1 MNKTLKRVICICLCA
16 VLMFGVFTA
25 PIVQPKADAFAI
37 TATAGMIAIG
47 VTLLTMLGITFA
59 SVGAAEQASKSLL
72 EGSQDIFDWVNDLSL
87 QGGSGGEP
95 GDGKWFKLGATTM
108 AGLAT
113 FVNKARELFGNSGN
127 SGSVEVPDSN
137 LGVFGNI
144 ICTRLSSFSSAEE
157 AFANAPYS
165 AVEYNS
171 VDNAIDLTIN
181 GVAYHFFANYST
193 SAKGYYLEYNSSGGN
208 VSRGIN
214 NVGTGCENNAN
225 YMYIGQNS
233 IYWSYTSEVTKL
245 GFQTVL
251 YNGVV
256 YLCPFLAMQYVNS
269 NNTLGYTYSYITT
282 PITGCPVISTDLITP
297 VYTDVPYQN
306 ISPYELNILYNA
318 LAEKLRTQEITFDYT
333 DTLDQIENHSEE
345 QLQVSQDQ
353 LLERAQIKDLL
364 EQIKA
369 GQGGTTKTELQE
381 SDLNV
386 PEVPHDLTWKFPFC
400 VPFDLIALVG
410 ALNATPQDPKWQIPF
425 HIESLSIDESIEL
438 DLTKFEPVTNVLRVV
453 TTIAF
458 LLGLIMVTR
467 KMIKG

>member
-1 MNKTLKRVICICLCA
+1 MNKTLKRVICICLCT

-113 FVNKARELFGNSGN
+113 FVNKARELFGNSAN
-127 SGSVEVPDSN
+127 SGSVQTVDTTTVN
-137 LGVFGNI
+137 LGGLTVY
-144 ICTRLSSFSSAEE
+144 SSVNGFSNEE
-157 AFANAPYS
+157 LFAIAPYR
-165 AVEYNS
+165 AG
-171 VDNAIDLTIN
+171 AITSIVLN
-181 GVAYHFFANYST
+181 GVRLEYDLRVDSSGTCAYVYKNNRTILVDGLAVGLRAGTYYTGTKFDFRYGHYTYLYDGEIYLNQFVAYKATEPDGDVYYDAYHADCVYD
-193 SAKGYYLEYNSSGGN
+193 
-208 VSRGIN
+208 RGATN
-214 NVGTGCENNAN
+214 
-225 YMYIGQNS
+225 
-233 IYWSYTSEVTKL
+233 
-245 GFQTVL
+245 
-251 YNGVV
+251 
-256 YLCPFLAMQYVNS
+256 
-269 NNTLGYTYSYITT
+269 ITT
-282 PITGCPVISTDLITP
+282 EYLAP
-297 VYTDVPYQN
+297 VYTDTYYQN

-318 LAEKLRTQEITFDYT
+318 LAEKLQTQEITFDYT

-353 LLERAQIKDLL
+353 LLEQAQIKDLL

-381 SDLNV
+381 KDLNI
-386 PEVPHDLTWKFPFC
+386 PETHNLTWKFPFC

-410 ALNATPQDPKWQIPF
+410 ALNATPKDPKWEIPF
-425 HIESLSIDESIEL
+425 HIESLGFDDLITL
-438 DLTKFEPVTNVLRVV
+438 DLTTFEPVTVVLRVV

-458 LLGLIMVTR
+458 LLGLIIVTR
-467 KMIKG
+467 KMIQG

>member
-1 MNKTLKRVICICLCA
+1 MNKTLKSVICICLCA

-113 FVNKARELFGNSGN
+113 FVNKARELFGNGAN
-127 SGSVEVPDSN
+127 SGSVPVPDETM
-137 LGVFGNI
+137 GV
-144 ICTRLSSFSSAEE
+144 ICNVPFTYKTSFISDEE
-157 AFANAPYS
+157 AYKCATYNYKNIVSPNAVNIS
-165 AVEYNS
+165 
-171 VDNAIDLTIN
+171 IN
-181 GVAYHFFANYST
+181 GVLYSFYVINGVYSDGYSYSRVLVNGNTLLGGSSEYGKYSNSAYKNIIDC
-193 SAKGYYLEYNSSGGN
+193 
-208 VSRGIN
+208 R
-214 NVGTGCENNAN
+214 
-225 YMYIGQNS
+225 
-233 IYWSYTSEVTKL
+233 L
-245 GFQTVL
+245 GFRLVSVNDVQYL
-251 YNGVV
+251 Y
-256 YLCPFLAMQYVNS
+256 PFTACRYVDADGYECYDADYPVAVWENRGRVPFNVDS
-269 NNTLGYTYSYITT
+269 VSSFYNN
-282 PITGCPVISTDLITP
+282 
-297 VYTDVPYQN
+297 VPYQN
-306 ISPYELNILYNA
+306 VSPYELNILYNA
-318 LAEKLRTQEITFDYT
+318 LAEKLQTQEITFDYT

-353 LLERAQIKDLL
+353 LLEQAQIRDLL

-386 PEVPHDLTWKFPFC
+386 PETHNLTWKFPFC